1 MIALPL
7 GGIGTGTISLGGR
20 GNLRDWEIMNRPAK
34 GFAPPDSFFA
44 VYTEQPG
51 GERHARALE
60 GPIDEADYIT
70 GQKGCGEPNHGLP
83 RFRSCSFAAA
93 YPFGQ
98 VDLADPDLP
107 VTALVQGFNPLIP
120 GDVAASSIPAAILRF
135 NVTNTTAAPLRVAV
149 CGTIANVVGYDGA
162 LGAPAGNCNEYRE
175 RGGTAPVRGILL
187 SSAGVDA
194 AAEQAGTI
202 ALATDAAGEVTRR
215 TAWLDEPAPWPLRDF
230 WHDFSADGRLEPR
243 DAGAGTGTGA
253 TPHASLAVSL
263 ALPAHATASVS
274 FVIGWHFPN
283 RMAWSPIGGFTEP
296 TFTAG
301 GDGPGTGG
309 PRVGNHYATC
319 YRDAWEVVER
329 TFDQLPRLE
338 ADTVAFVQAVCESDL
353 PAAVKE
359 AALFNVSTLR
369 TQVCFRTE
377 DGHFHGFEGGFSNEG
392 CCMGSCN
399 HVWGYEHATASLFLE
414 LSQRMREVQFLHAT
428 DDHGLMH
435 FRVHL
440 PLPRA
445 RDHSFA
451 AADGQMASILKLYRD
466 WQLSGDPAWLAR
478 LWPRARACMEFC
490 WIPGGWDGDRDGVME
505 GPQHNTLD
513 YELFGPNPLMAAW
526 YLAALHA
533 AERMARAMDD
543 AAFADR
549 CRELAGRGR
558 AWVDEH
564 LFNGEYYEQQVRPP
578 PPGAAAPRGLVMEHA
593 ERRLQMPD
601 QLGAGCQ
608 VDQLAGQYAAHVCD
622 LGYVLEP
629 EQVRRTL
636 HSILRY
642 NYRTEFHTHFNH
654 LRTFALGDEQALIY
668 ASYPRGGEPPWSLR
682 RKSEIWNGSEYTAAA
697 GMLYAGQV
705 EAGLQ
710 VIEAIRSRYDGR
722 KRNPFSEIECGEHY
736 VRSMA
741 AWSALLALTGF
752 AYSRPSATLTFAAA
766 ERKATWFWSHGTGWG
781 TCRQTPFAGATEA
794 TVTVGGGELELRELV
809 LRGLG
814 AARLPQRRTIAAGD
828 SVTVTLSR

>member
-1 MIALPL
+1 M
-7 GGIGTGTISLGGR
+7 
-20 GNLRDWEIMNRPAK
+20 
-34 GFAPPDSFFA
+34 
-44 VYTEQPG
+44 
-51 GERHARALE
+51 
-60 GPIDEADYIT
+60 
-70 GQKGCGEPNHGLP
+70 
-83 RFRSCSFAAA
+83 
-93 YPFGQ
+93 
-98 VDLADPDLP
+98 
-107 VTALVQGFNPLIP
+107 
-120 GDVAASSIPAAILRF
+120 
-135 NVTNTTAAPLRVAV
+135 
-149 CGTIANVVGYDGA
+149 
-162 LGAPAGNCNEYRE
+162 
-175 RGGTAPVRGILL
+175 
-187 SSAGVDA
+187 
-194 AAEQAGTI
+194 
-202 ALATDAAGEVTRR
+202 
-215 TAWLDEPAPWPLRDF
+215 
-230 WHDFSADGRLEPR
+230 
-243 DAGAGTGTGA
+243 
-253 TPHASLAVSL
+253 
-263 ALPAHATASVS
+263 S

-283 RMAWSPIGGFTEP
+283 RMAWTPIGGFTEP
-296 TFTAG
+296 TFAGG
-301 GDGPGTGG
+301 GDGPGSGG

-329 TFDQLPRLE
+329 TFDGLPRLE
-338 ADTVAFVQAVCESDL
+338 ADTAAFVRALCESDL
-353 PAAVKE
+353 PEAVKE

-369 TQVCFRTE
+369 TQICFRTE
-377 DGHFHGFEGGFSNEG
+377 DGFFHGFEGGFSNEG

-414 LSQRMREVQFLHAT
+414 LSQRMREVQFLHAA
-428 DDHGLMH
+428 DGEGLMH

-466 WQLSGDPAWLAR
+466 WQLSGDSAWLAR
-478 LWPRARACMEFC
+478 LWPTARACMEFC

-549 CRELAGRGR
+549 CRELARRGR

-578 PPGAAAPRGLVMEHA
+578 APGAAAPRGLVMEHA
-593 ERRLQMPD
+593 ERRLRLPD

-642 NYRTEFHTHFNH
+642 NYRTEFHSHFNH

-668 ASYPRGGEPPWSLR
+668 ASYPRGSEPPWSLR
-682 RKSEIWNGSEYTAAA
+682 RKSEIWNGSEYTAAV

-710 VIEAIRSRYDGR
+710 VIEAIRDRYDGR

-752 AYSRPSATLTFAAA
+752 AYSRLTGTLTFNAAA
-766 ERKATWFWSHGTGWG
+766 RRADWVWSNGTAWG
-781 TCRQTPFAGATEA
+781 RCRQTPFAGATEA

-809 LRGLG
+809 LRGRG
-814 AARLPQRRTIAAGD
+814 SASLPRRRTVPAGD
-828 SVTVTLSR
+828 SVTVTVAR